1 MKHKHITNDM
11 MELMEQEML
20 LMWGSGEVKHIL
32 KDDPG
37 FIKVILSAIFYQ
49 KQYWKAM
56 GLTFGEG

>member
-1 MKHKHITNDM
+1 MEHKHITNDM

-20 LMWGSGEVKHIL
+20 LMWQSGEAKHIL